1 MKRLM
6 SAAMLVAAMSSAQ
19 ATIDFD
25 DLATTAVAAGVN
37 PVNVDGY
44 TFSNVCLVS
53 QDCLVAWDTA
63 GSRTMD
69 PGGAALAIIY
79 GGTTT
84 TLTRADGAAFDLRS
98 IDLADV
104 YNEGTVSDWSFTF
117 TYAAGGSEVVTLS
130 LDNQIGG
137 QTFAFGKTG
146 LSSVS
151 WVVTQGDHL
160 WGQFDN
166 VDVALT
172 STGVPSAVPEPA
184 SIALMLGGL
193 GLVGLRARAATRDRQ
208 R

>member
-6 SAAMLVAAMSSAQ
+6 SAVMLIAAVSSAQ

-25 DLATTAVAAGVN
+25 QLATTAVAAGVN
-37 PVNVDGY
+37 PVTVDGY
-44 TFSNVCLVS
+44 TFANVCLVS
-53 QDCLVAWDTA
+53 QDCLAVWDTA
-63 GSRTMD
+63 GNRTMD
-69 PGGAALAIIY
+69 PGGAALAVIF

-84 TLTRADGAAFDLRS
+84 TLSRADGAAFDLRS

-104 YNEGTVSDWSFTF
+104 YDDGVASDWSFTF
-117 TYAAGGSEVVTLS
+117 TYAAGGSEVVNLS

-137 QTFAFGKTG
+137 QTFAFGRTG

-151 WVVTQGDHL
+151 WVVTQGDHQ

-184 SIALMLGGL
+184 SMALMLGGL
-193 GLVGLRARAATRDRQ
+193 GLVGLRARTAARRRQ
-208 R
+208 P